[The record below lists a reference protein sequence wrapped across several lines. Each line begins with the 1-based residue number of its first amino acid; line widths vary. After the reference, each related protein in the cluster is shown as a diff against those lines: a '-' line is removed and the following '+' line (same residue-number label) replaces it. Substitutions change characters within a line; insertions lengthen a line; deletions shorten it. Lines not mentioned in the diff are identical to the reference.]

1 MIINTAFRFP
11 KKKKKKYLKMLR
23 DTCYQDECS
32 GKFASK

>member
-11 KKKKKKYLKMLR
+11 KKKKLKMLR